1 MEYVALK
8 TLRSVVVRAVTRPLV
23 SNEFSEKFS
32 ELTGETVSMSVPLV
46 HLLTPPKLVDL
57 LDPERERRLTRQVLE
72 VLLRFRHP
80 LTIVTKGSLILRDL
94 DLLRELAEQ
103 NLVADDSDLPLS
115 HPDIP
120 EWFDVTGRG
129 TYELKK
135 HSTN

>member
-1 MEYVALK
+1 MTALDSSRTARFKIGDVVKHRIYPFRGVVYDVDPVFNNTEEWLAAIPEEIRPHKDQPFYHLFAENERTHYIAYV
-8 TLRSVVVRAVTRPLV
+8 S
-23 SNEFSEKFS
+23 
-32 ELTGETVSMSVPLV
+32 
-46 HLLTPPKLVDL
+46 
-57 LDPERERRLTRQVLE
+57 
-72 VLLRFRHP
+72 
-80 LTIVTKGSLILRDL
+80 
-94 DLLRELAEQ
+94 EQ